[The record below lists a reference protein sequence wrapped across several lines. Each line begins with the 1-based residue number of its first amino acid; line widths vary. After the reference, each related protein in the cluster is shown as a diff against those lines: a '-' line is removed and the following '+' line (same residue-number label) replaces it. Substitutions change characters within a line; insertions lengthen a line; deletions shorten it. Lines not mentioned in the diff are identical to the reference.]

1 MSVVL
6 EAQQLTSVRAGRTL
20 FSDLSWQLAAGEILH
35 IEGPNGAGKSTLL
48 RIVAG
53 LLQPLEGEIRLF
65 GQPQREDPEHWQRHT
80 LFIGHKP
87 AVKAELTALENLHYQ
102 SRLDGVQLD
111 DPWQLLETVGLLGLE
126 DIPAQQ
132 LSAGQQRRIALARL
146 FYSQAKLWILDEPFT
161 ALDTRGIEL
170 LHQRF
175 AEHLEQGGALL
186 LTSHQPL
193 TWSGERLQRLRIET
207 ADFEADSHE

>member
-53 LLQPLEGEIRLF
+53 LLQPLEGNVLLF
-65 GQPQREDPEHWQRHT
+65 GQPQREDPEHWQRQT

-87 AVKAELTALENLHYQ
+87 AVKAELTALENLYFQ

-161 ALDTRGIEL
+161 ALDTRGIDL

-175 AEHLEQGGALL
+175 AEHLEHGGALL

-193 TWSGERLQRLRIET
+193 TWSGERLQRLRIEA
-207 ADFEADSHE
+207 ADE

>member
-20 FSDLSWQLAAGEILH
+20 FSGLSLQLSAGEILH

-53 LLQPLEGEIRLF
+53 LLQPLDGRVLLF
-65 GQPQREDPEHWQRHT
+65 GQPQHDDREQWQRQL

-87 AVKAELTALENLHYQ
+87 AVKNELTALENLHFQ
-102 SRLDGVQLD
+102 ALLDGVQLA
-111 DPWQLLETVGLLGLE
+111 DPWLLLETVGLLGLE

-146 FYSQAKLWILDEPFT
+146 FYSPAKLWILDEPFT
-161 ALDTRGIEL
+161 ALDTRGIQL

-175 AEHLEQGGALL
+175 AEHLDDGGALL

-193 TWSGERLQRLRIET
+193 TWSGERLQRLRIEAT
-207 ADFEADSHE
+207 DE

>member
-53 LLQPLEGEIRLF
+53 LLQPLEGNVLLF
-65 GQPQREDPEHWQRHT
+65 GQPQREDPEHWQRQT

-87 AVKAELTALENLHYQ
+87 AVKAELTALENLQFQ
-102 SRLDGVQLD
+102 SRLDGVTLD

-161 ALDTRGIEL
+161 ALDTRGIDL

-175 AEHLEQGGALL
+175 AEHLEHGGALL

-193 TWSGERLQRLRIET
+193 TWSGERLQRLRIEA
-207 ADFEADSHE
+207 ADE

>member
-53 LLQPLEGEIRLF
+53 LLQPLEGQVLLF
-65 GQPQREDPEHWQRHT
+65 GQPQRDDPEYWQRQT

-87 AVKAELTALENLHYQ
+87 AVKAELTALENLSLQ

-111 DPWQLLETVGLLGLE
+111 DPWLLLETVGLLGLE

-146 FYSQAKLWILDEPFT
+146 FYSEAKLWILDEPFT

-175 AEHLEQGGALL
+175 AQHLEAGGALL

-193 TWSGERLQRLRIET
+193 TWSGERLQRLRIEV
-207 ADFEADSHE
+207 ADE